1 MTLAVTTTRAC
12 VIAAALPV
20 ILIAT
25 TLPILFMDVQ
35 MVSFALTM
43 VDASHKMQT
52 LYMLL
57 AHVKTS
63 NFLEHS

>member
-12 VIAAALPV
+12 VIAAVLPV

-25 TLPILFMDVQ
+25 TLPTQFMDVQ

-57 AHVKTS
+57 VHVKTS